1 MSKDNPQPPLP
12 ATMDTD
18 VGAGVSRTSVVRCRT
33 VAEGHF
39 RQLNYL
45 RDLPPYV
52 IEQRLGLERED
63 AAPTPLEAVLA
74 ALGSC
79 LTLGL
84 RANGIMRG
92 ITISSL
98 SIELEAEFDA
108 STIWGTP
115 DRQSKPLGFNTV
127 RALIRMDADAHR
139 LELEDLVS
147 HVLLWS
153 PVSNSL
159 HNPMHLEATLA

>member
-12 ATMDTD
+12 ATIDAD
-18 VGAGVSRTSVVRCRT
+18 AGAGASRASVVRCRT
-33 VAEGHF
+33 VSEGHF

-52 IEQRLGLERED
+52 IEQRLGSERED

-79 LTLGL
+79 LTVGL

-115 DRQSKPLGFNTV
+115 NRHSKPLGFNTV
-127 RALIRMDADAHR
+127 RALIRMDADARR
-139 LELEDLVS
+139 LELEELVS
-147 HVLLWS
+147 YVLLWS
-153 PVSNSL
+153 PVGNSL